1 MKKLG
6 RKIYPKAQERLTY
19 IESFPEGQKALDKC
33 TSTPE
38 SRYQYAKAMFLFCKD
53 FMHKTPTQI
62 ISEYIADIKANQYEG
77 FDKWESFFEDY
88 TIFLKKRFKS
98 GTATYYFAA
107 AKALINANV
116 PHSLRLQAKTP
127 ESYSTPTQ
135 VITIEDLKKVYSMAN
150 VRERAF
156 ISVLKDSGMS
166 ADDALRLTL
175 KDSEGFTKGE
185 RWLHIRTVRQKEHVD
200 YETFM
205 GPNAVD
211 DLRAFI
217 NLRHRRGENINDES
231 PIFGTTQKPFRRLDT
246 QTLKMIFWNL
256 TNKTG
261 IEISTHRLRKFFETY
276 MALVVRHPII
286 LKYWMG
292 HKIGK
297 GRDVEARYIIPPTP
311 EQLTVYKE
319 AYKNIDLIGATMED
333 RVKAIEDLTKSLTP
347 EQKQIMEKHG
357 IKMRK
362 SKHEKTQHNGGDCGE
377 QFEQIGETQLLSYLK
392 AGWQIVH
399 KLEDGQLIVKR

>member
-1 MKKLG
+1 VEKLG

-33 TSTPE
+33 TSTLE
-38 SRYQYAKAMFLFCKD
+38 SRYQYAKAMFLFCKE
-53 FMHKTPTQI
+53 FMRKTPTQI
-62 ISEYIADIKANQYEG
+62 TSEYIADIKANQYEG
-77 FDKWESFFEDY
+77 FDKWESLFEDY

-98 GTATYYFAA
+98 GTAAYYFAA

-135 VITIEDLKKVYSMAN
+135 VITIEDLKEVYSMAN

-166 ADDALRLTL
+166 ADDALRLTI
-175 KDSEGFTKGE
+175 KDLEGFTKGE

-205 GPNAVD
+205 GPNAAD
-211 DLRAFI
+211 DLRAFL
-217 NLRHRRGENINDES
+217 NLRQRRGENITDNS
-231 PIFGTTQKPFRRLDT
+231 PVFGTIQKPFRRLEI
-246 QTLKMIFWNL
+246 QTLKIIFFNL

-261 IEISTHRLRKFFETY
+261 ISISTHRLRKFFETY

-292 HKIGK
+292 HKIRK

-311 EQLTVYKE
+311 EQLALYKE
-319 AYKNIDLIGATMED
+319 AYKNIDLIGATIED
-333 RVKAIEDLTKSLTP
+333 RLKVIEDLTKSLTP
-347 EQKQIMEKHG
+347 EQRELMQKHD
-357 IKMRK
+357 IRFRK
-362 SKHEKTQHNGGDCGE
+362 RAAKHETNGGDCGE
-377 QFEQIGETQLLSYLK
+377 NFEQISEAQLLSYLN

-399 KLEDGQLIVKR
+399 RLANGKVIVKR